1 MQKIHNSISLS
12 FVYSILIFFAISCS
26 NNNPSS
32 RIEDAKKTVSET
44 YQTLLK
50 RDPDP
55 EGLKYFTD
63 LLMNGYSLGDIENSI
78 RNSEEFK
85 NIK

>member
-1 MQKIHNSISLS
+1 MRHL
-12 FVYSILIFFAISCS
+12 LLLPLLLGFFAISCS
-26 NNNPSS
+26 NNNPSLTTEEAQET
-32 RIEDAKKTVSET
+32 ITKT

-63 LLMNGYSLGDIENSI
+63 LIMNGYSLDNIENLI
-78 RNSEEFK
+78 RNSAEFK
-85 NIK
+85 KLK